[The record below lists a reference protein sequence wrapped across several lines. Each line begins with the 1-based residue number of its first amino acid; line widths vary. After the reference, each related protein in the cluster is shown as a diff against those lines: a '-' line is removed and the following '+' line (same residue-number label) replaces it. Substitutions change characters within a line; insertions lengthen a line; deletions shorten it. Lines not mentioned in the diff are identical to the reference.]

1 MQLSGLRS
9 NDSLIEPG
17 SPISGLNAHIPTNP
31 GLNATVLAPNGTDIT
46 SNFKIMFYRSPSV
59 VALDGL
65 NEKARRKRQVD
76 LGDEPQIQCQSPT
89 AVFAFSHCIPKG
101 NLLGTSR
108 MYQVYCRERSQTSAT
123 RPIQEPKRP
132 SRKDQ
137 YKTIKYL
144 SGRPNDYYRRPEA
157 EPPGMCREDQ
167 ICMDGPLDWAKAN
180 PTEARIYRVARCVSA
195 RNFKQL
201 PSVNDLSAMLNRASG
216 DASGSST
223 DNLAGSSNDHQAGSS
238 SDQDLSGN
246 SLSLR
251 LTNVDEEPLP
261 ANIEVDSGEART
273 QRAEGTIESHPCR
286 DPCLELSMRE
296 FPRSTNWVS
305 AHARLVSALTV
316 AGVLWVVLF

>member
-1 MQLSGLRS
+1 
-9 NDSLIEPG
+9 
-17 SPISGLNAHIPTNP
+17 
-31 GLNATVLAPNGTDIT
+31 
-46 SNFKIMFYRSPSV
+46 
-59 VALDGL
+59 
-65 NEKARRKRQVD
+65 
-76 LGDEPQIQCQSPT
+76 
-89 AVFAFSHCIPKG
+89 
-101 NLLGTSR
+101 
-108 MYQVYCRERSQTSAT
+108 
-123 RPIQEPKRP
+123 
-132 SRKDQ
+132 
-137 YKTIKYL
+137 
-144 SGRPNDYYRRPEA
+144 
-157 EPPGMCREDQ
+157 
-167 ICMDGPLDWAKAN
+167 
-180 PTEARIYRVARCVSA
+180 
-195 RNFKQL
+195 
-201 PSVNDLSAMLNRASG
+201 MLNRDSG

-273 QRAEGTIESHPCR
+273 QRAEGTFESHPCR